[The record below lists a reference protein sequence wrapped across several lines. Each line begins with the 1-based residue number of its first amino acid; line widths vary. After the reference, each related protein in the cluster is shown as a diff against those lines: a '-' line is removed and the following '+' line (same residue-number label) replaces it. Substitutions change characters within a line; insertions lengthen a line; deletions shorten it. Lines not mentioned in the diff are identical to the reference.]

1 MTTPLDPL
9 AIVRARMTAIGLTRA
24 DLARRCHELH
34 PLAPRGRE
42 AQISRMLG
50 PEAATVTAADL
61 GKLAASTL
69 VVALTALGL
78 MEIRAPKENRPT
90 CDPWPLTTC

>member
-9 AIVRARMTAIGLTRA
+9 AVIRDRMAALGLTRA

-34 PLAPRGRE
+34 PLAPRGWE

-50 PEAATVTAADL
+50 PEDAPREDL

-69 VVALTALGL
+69 VTILTALDLG
-78 MEIRAPKENRPT
+78 IRAPEENRPGT
-90 CDPWPLTTC
+90 